1 MAWKPGKQLRNGKY
15 TIERTLGEGQ
25 DAITYL
31 AFDSQKRRLVIKT
44 LKDSLLADPNERE
57 KRQERLMQEAVKLA
71 QCQHPHIAKVQG
83 ELFTEQEDDCK
94 LVCIPME
101 YIAGV
106 DLASLPQK
114 VLPESLALHYIRQI
128 AEALIVVHRQGLLHL
143 DVKPQN
149 IMVRLDKPEAVLIDF
164 GLARELNSALSRD
177 TTSPGFAP
185 LELYLSTKMPPD
197 CRTDIYSLAAT
208 LYTLLTG
215 IQPPDA
221 KKRLGGERLKS
232 PKDINPEVSSQVSD
246 AIVKGMALEA
256 DARPQDMQAWLEQLG
271 LQRRTLPFPLL
282 YRDPVLFWTIV
293 GASAG
298 WVAAVGTWLAIWV
311 TLNSLTPT
319 QTVPEN
325 SLEFPPSVGPEK
337 PGFSTKN
344 QELAEAMGQKPGFWH

>member
-15 TIERTLGEGQ
+15 TIERKLGEGQ

-31 AFDSQKRRLVIKT
+31 AFDGQNRRLVIKT
-44 LKDSLLADPNERE
+44 LNDSLLANPEERE

-114 VLPESLALHYIRQI
+114 VLPEPLALHYIRQI
-128 AEALIVVHRQGLLHL
+128 GEALIAVHRQGLLHL

-185 LELYLSTKMPPD
+185 IELYLTANTPPD

-221 KKRLGGERLKS
+221 KKRKPLGGERLKP
-232 PKDINPEVSSQVSD
+232 PKEVNPAISSRVSE
-246 AIVKGMALEA
+246 AIVKGMSIEA
-256 DARPQDMQAWLEQLG
+256 DARPQNMQAWLEQLG

-311 TLNSLTPT
+311 TLNSLAPT

-325 SLEFPPSVGPEK
+325 SLEFPSSVAQKRVEIEK
-337 PGFSTKN
+337 DG
-344 QELAEAMGQKPGFWH
+344 E